1 MSPLFEI
8 NIHTKNQAAITTL
21 IDSGASSNF
30 ISPTTVEKLH
40 LPTVLLERPRT
51 LTMLDGSTPKT
62 GKIWKK
68 VALEFTYDG
77 HTMTHKFLVTP
88 IGHHSAIL
96 GIKWLEQEQPDID
109 WSSRQLS
116 FPIPHSTF
124 AHIAQEEEADV
135 NPLESIPTQ
144 YHKFAK
150 VFGKEEFNKLPPH
163 WSYDIEIE
171 LTEEGPLNSPLYS
184 MTDAESVTLKQW
196 LEDELKA
203 GKIRPSKSPISSPV
217 MFVPKKDGSRRLV
230 VDYRKLNNRS
240 KKNVYPL
247 PRPDDLMSKLR
258 GAKLFTKL
266 DLRWGYNN
274 VRVKEGDEWK
284 TAFRTK
290 YGLFETLVMPF
301 GLSGAPGAFQ
311 AMMNEIFQDLLD
323 VSVIIYLDDILIFSR
338 NPEDHES
345 HVKEVLQR
353 LMDTQLFCKGSKCEF
368 HQTTVQYLGIIV
380 SDKGFS
386 LDKLKIQAVQ
396 EWPTPTTVK
405 QVQSFLGFANFV
417 RRFVAN
423 FSQIAR
429 PLHNLVKKEVK
440 WQWTEK
446 EETAFRELQKA
457 IINAPVIV
465 HADPSKPYFLETN
478 ASGAALGSV
487 LSQ

>member
-1 MSPLFEI
+1 
-8 NIHTKNQAAITTL
+8 
-21 IDSGASSNF
+21 
-30 ISPTTVEKLH
+30 
-40 LPTVLLERPRT
+40 
-51 LTMLDGSTPKT
+51 MLDGSTPQT

-68 VALEFTYDG
+68 TKIEFTYDG
-77 HTMTHKFLVTP
+77 HAMTHEFLVSP

-96 GIKWLEQEQPDID
+96 GIKWLEQEKPEIN
-109 WSSRQLS
+109 WSHQTLT
-116 FPIPHSTF
+116 FPIPTPEV
-124 AHIAQEEEADV
+124 AHIAQEEEADPE
-135 NPLESIPTQ
+135 PLKDIPAQ
-144 YHKFAK
+144 YHEFAK
-150 VFGKEEFNKLPPH
+150 VFGEEEFNKLPPH
-163 WSYDIEIE
+163 RSYDIEIE
-171 LTEEGPLNSPLYS
+171 LTEDGPLNSPLYS
-184 MTDAESVTLKQW
+184 MTNAESVTLKQW

-203 GKIRPSKSPISSPV
+203 GKIRPLKSPISSPV

-230 VDYRKLNNRS
+230 VDYRKLNARS

-247 PRPDDLMSKLR
+247 PRPDNLMSKLR

-311 AMMNEIFQDLLD
+311 AMMNEVFQDLLD
-323 VSVIIYLDDILIFSR
+323 VTVIIYLDDILIFSQ
-338 NPEDHES
+338 NPADHEK
-345 HVKEVLQR
+345 HVKEVLRR
-353 LMDTQLFCKGSKCEF
+353 LQDMQLFCKGSKCEF
-368 HQTTVQYLGIIV
+368 HQTTMEYLGIIV

-429 PLHNLVKKEVK
+429 PLHNLVKRRSNGNGQIKK
-440 WQWTEK
+440 
-446 EETAFRELQKA
+446 KA
-457 IINAPVIV
+457 
-465 HADPSKPYFLETN
+465 L
-478 ASGAALGSV
+478 LGNYRRP
-487 LSQ
+487 L

>member
-1 MSPLFEI
+1 
-8 NIHTKNQAAITTL
+8 
-21 IDSGASSNF
+21 
-30 ISPTTVEKLH
+30 
-40 LPTVLLERPRT
+40 
-51 LTMLDGSTPKT
+51 MLDGSTPQT

-68 VALEFTYDG
+68 TQIEFTYDS
-77 HTMTHKFLVTP
+77 HAMNHEFLVSP

-96 GIKWLEQEQPDID
+96 GIKWLEQEKPEID
-109 WSSRQLS
+109 WSRQTLT
-116 FPIPHSTF
+116 FPIPTPES
-124 AHIAQEEEADV
+124 ANIAQEEEADD
-135 NPLESIPTQ
+135 NPLEGIPTQ
-144 YHKFAK
+144 YHSFAK

-171 LTEEGPLNSPLYS
+171 LTKAGPLNSPLYS
-184 MTDAESVTLKQW
+184 MTNAESITLKQW
-196 LEDELKA
+196 LEDELQA

-230 VDYRKLNNRS
+230 VDYRKLNARS

-247 PRPDDLMSKLR
+247 PRPNNLMSKLCR
-258 GAKLFTKL
+258 ARLFTKL
-266 DLRWGYNN
+266 YLRWGYNN

-290 YGLFETLVMPF
+290 YGLFKTLVMPF

-311 AMMNEIFQDLLD
+311 AMMNKVFQDLLD

-338 NPEDHES
+338 NLEEHKA

-353 LMDTQLFCKGSKCEF
+353 LMNMQLFCKGSKCKF
-368 HQTTVQYLGIIV
+368 HQTTMEYLGIIV

-405 QVQSFLGFANFV
+405 QVQSFLGFANFICC
-417 RRFVAN
+417 FVAN
-423 FSQIAR
+423 FSQIAC

-440 WQWTEK
+440 WQWTDK
-446 EETAFRELQKA
+446 EEQAFRELQRA

-465 HADPSKPYFLETN
+465 HANPSKPYFLETN
-478 ASGAALGSV
+478 ASGAALGLV
-487 LSQ
+487 LSQRQEDGCLHPIGYLSESFKGVVDPAIRGSMMVLEWGRAMYLRLLAV